1 MTRFDLFIDGRFVAP
16 ASGRY
21 FPTEDPYLGETW
33 AEVADAGDE
42 DVELAVDA
50 AARAFRESWRRT
62 SGGERARSMRRLGDL
77 VLRDQ
82 EELARME
89 VRDNAKSIG
98 EMRGQLRNTAE
109 WYYYYGGLAD
119 KLDGR
124 TIPAD
129 RPGLLNYTVREPL
142 GVVVAVLPW
151 NSPLRLAAWKVA
163 PALAAGNTVIVKPS
177 EFASASLLRFCELVR
192 EAGFPPGVFNV
203 LTGGARMAARLTS
216 HPLVA
221 RVAFTGGESSGKAVL
236 RAAAETVKPVTLEL
250 GGKSANIVFAD
261 ADLAA
266 AAQGAV
272 TAAFGSG
279 GQSCTAGSRLLVEDR
294 IHDAFLDRVRAL
306 AGRLRLSS
314 PLDEDAEICPIGNK
328 PQLRR
333 ILQHIENAAADGA
346 RLVLGG
352 TVASGPT
359 GAGGSYVLPTIF
371 ADVSPDMRIAQEEVF
386 GPVLAVMR
394 FRDEAE
400 AVRIANSTRYGLAA
414 GVWTE
419 SIARAHRVA
428 ALLEAGT
435 VWINTYRLTSQAS
448 PYGGVKQSGFGRE
461 GGQQMIDEYLQTKS
475 VWVNVGAPYES
486 SFGTVA
492 AAGLPQ
498 LDDEPNSRRHP

>member
-1 MTRFDLFIDGRFVAP
+1 MTRFDLFIDGRFGAP
-16 ASGRY
+16 AMGRY

-33 AEVADAGDE
+33 AEVADASDE

-50 AARAFRESWRRT
+50 AVRAFRENWRI
-62 SGGERARSMRRLGDL
+62 SGGGERARLMRRLGDL

-82 EELARME
+82 EALARAE

-98 EMRGQLRNTAE
+98 EMRGQIRNTAE

-129 RPGLLNYTVREPL
+129 RPGVLNYTVREPL

-177 EFASASLLRFCELVR
+177 EFASTSLLRFCELVR

-221 RVAFTGGESSGKAVL
+221 RVAFTGGEGSGKAVL

-261 ADLAA
+261 ADLEA

-294 IHDAFLDRVRAL
+294 VHDAFLDRVADL
-306 AGRLRLSS
+306 ARRLRLSS
-314 PLDEDAEICPIGNK
+314 PLDEDAEICPIGNE
-328 PQLRR
+328 PQFRR
-333 ILQHIENAAADGA
+333 ILQHIENAHADGA

-352 TVASGPT
+352 AAASGPA
-359 GAGGSYVLPTIF
+359 GAHGRYVAPTIF
-371 ADVSPDMRIAQEEVF
+371 ADVLPDMRLAQEEVF

-394 FRDEAE
+394 FGDEAE

-414 GVWTE
+414 GVWTD

-475 VWVNVGAPYES
+475 VWVNVGAPYTS
-486 SFGTVA
+486 GFGSVA
-492 AAGLPQ
+492 AATSPQ
-498 LDDEPNSRRHP
+498 PDDEHNSRRHP